1 MKIGIFSGS
10 FNPIHIGHMVLANF
24 ITEYTDID
32 EVWFLVTPHNPL
44 KEDRILLDENFRLE
58 MTKQALTKY
67 PKLKASDFEFSLP
80 KPSYTVHT
88 LEALTKTY
96 PEHTFTLI
104 IGADNWESFDRWRDF
119 EGILEQYRI
128 YVYPR
133 LGYRISI
140 SKKLKE
146 TVEALNSPII
156 EISSTFI
163 RDGLMKGKD
172 MRAFLPES
180 VYKYITE
187 NELYI
192 SPTRPPQRGGA

>member
-24 ITEYTDID
+24 ITEFTDID
-32 EVWFLVTPHNPL
+32 EVWFLVTPQNPL
-44 KEDRILLDENFRLE
+44 KEDTLLLDENTRFE
-58 MTKQALTKY
+58 MTRRALANY

-80 KPSYTVHT
+80 RPSYTVHT
-88 LEALTKTY
+88 LEALSEAY
-96 PEHTFTLI
+96 PENTFALI

-146 TVEALNSPII
+146 NVEALNSPII

-163 RDGLMKGKD
+163 R
-172 MRAFLPES
+172 E
-180 VYKYITE
+180 
-187 NELYI
+187 
-192 SPTRPPQRGGA
+192 